1 MGVTEMQKARGRTE
15 GVTMMQNARGSSRE
29 NKCFYRGSVRF
40 EMLNRHPGGVPGRQL
55 DL

>member
-29 NKCFYRGSVRF
+29 NKCFYCNLLGLSNL
-40 EMLNRHPGGVPGRQL
+40 LNNNKKL
-55 DL
+55 T